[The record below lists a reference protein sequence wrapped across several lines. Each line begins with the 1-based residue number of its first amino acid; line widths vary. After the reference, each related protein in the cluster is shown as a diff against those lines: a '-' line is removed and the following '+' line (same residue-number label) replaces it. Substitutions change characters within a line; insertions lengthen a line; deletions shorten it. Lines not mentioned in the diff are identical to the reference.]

1 MDYLHRDHKMSVR
14 QACILLNISS
24 SVYHYKPK
32 PKNDQAIITALEVLA
47 EGHSRW
53 GFWMMYH
60 HLRNQGKKWNHK
72 RVYRLYLSLGM
83 NLRRKHKKRLPSRIK
98 EPLVLP
104 IGPNITW
111 SMDFMHDTLVNG
123 RKIRTLNIIDDFNRE
138 VLQIVID
145 TSLNSK
151 RVIRELEQL
160 ISWRGIPDRIRVDN
174 GPEFIAVSL
183 EQWCQDPERNIE
195 LTFIQKGK
203 PSQNGYIE
211 RFNRSYR
218 EEVLSAYL
226 FESIQQVKE
235 ITHQWMWEYNHIR
248 PHKSLMNLPPT
259 KFLLEYGKL
268 SEFPT
273 FQQDRNI
280 IKKNVNLN
288 IAN

>member
-1 MDYLHRDHKMSVR
+1 
-14 QACILLNISS
+14 
-24 SVYHYKPK
+24 
-32 PKNDQAIITALEVLA
+32 
-47 EGHSRW
+47 
-53 GFWMMYH
+53 
-60 HLRNQGKKWNHK
+60 
-72 RVYRLYLSLGM
+72 
-83 NLRRKHKKRLPSRIK
+83 
-98 EPLVLP
+98 
-104 IGPNITW
+104 
-111 SMDFMHDTLVNG
+111 
-123 RKIRTLNIIDDFNRE
+123 

-151 RVIRELEQL
+151 RVIAELEQL

-259 KFLLEYGKL
+259 KFLLEYENSL
-268 SEFPT
+268 SFPHSNRT
-273 FQQDRNI
+273 ENI
-280 IKKNVNLN
+280 IKKM
-288 IAN
+288 

>member
-1 MDYLHRDHKMSVR
+1 MSVR

-24 SVYHYKPK
+24 SVFYYQPK
-32 PKNDQAIITALEVLA
+32 PKDDAEIIEALNSLA
-47 EGHSRW
+47 EHHSRW

-60 HLRNQGKKWNHK
+60 HLRNEGNSWNHK
-72 RVYRLYLSLGM
+72 KVYRIYLSLNM

-123 RKIRTLNIIDDFNRE
+123 RKFRTLNIIDDFNRE
-138 VLQIVID
+138 ALQIAID
-145 TSLNSK
+145 TSLNSQ

-160 ISWRGIPDRIRVDN
+160 ISWRGKPDRIRVDN
-174 GPEFIAVSL
+174 GPEFISARL
-183 EQWCQDPERNIE
+183 EEWCNESDKKIDLQ
-195 LTFIQKGK
+195 FIQKGK

-218 EEVLSAYL
+218 NEVLSAYL
-226 FESIQQVKE
+226 FDSLEEVKE
-235 ITHQWMWEYNHIR
+235 ITHNWMWEYNNIR
-248 PHKSLMNLPPT
+248 PHDSLMNLPPT
-259 KFLLEYGKL
+259 KFLLKYGKL
-268 SEFPT
+268 SKFPT
-273 FQQDRNI
+273 FQQDIKINRN
-280 IKKNVNLN
+280 NLNLN

>member
-1 MDYLHRDHKMSVR
+1 MSVR

-24 SVYHYKPK
+24 FVYHYKPK

-60 HLRNQGKKWNHK
+60 NLRNHGKKWNHK
-72 RVYRLYLSLGM
+72 RVYRVYLSLGM
-83 NLRRKHKKRLPSRIK
+83 NFRRKYKRRLPARIK

-138 VLQIVID
+138 VLQIAID

-174 GPEFIAVSL
+174 GPEFIAAAL
-183 EQWCQDPERNIE
+183 ELWCQDPERNIE
-195 LTFIQKGK
+195 LSFIQKGK

-218 EEVLSAYL
+218 EEVLSAFL

-235 ITHQWMWEYNHIR
+235 ITQQWMWEYNNIR

-259 KFLLEYGKL
+259 KFLLKYGKL
-268 SEFPT
+268 TEFPT
-273 FQQDRNI
+273 FQQDIFINR
-280 IKKNVNLN
+280 KNVNLN
-288 IAN
+288 VAN

>member
-1 MDYLHRDHKMSVR
+1 MSVR

-24 SVYHYKPK
+24 SVYRYKPK
-32 PKNDQAIITALEVLA
+32 RKDDKAIITALEVLA
-47 EGHSRW
+47 EGHTRW

-72 RVYRLYLSLGM
+72 RVYRVYLSLEM
-83 NLRRKHKKRLPSRIK
+83 NLRRKYKKRLPARVK

-123 RKIRTLNIIDDFNRE
+123 RKIRTLNIIDDYNRE
-138 VLQIVID
+138 VLQIAID
-145 TSLNSK
+145 TSINSK

-174 GPEFIAVSL
+174 GPEFIAVAL

-218 EEVLSAYL
+218 EEVLSAFL

-235 ITHQWMWEYNHIR
+235 ITHQWMWEYNNIR

-259 KFLLEYGKL
+259 QFLLKYGKL

-273 FQQDRNI
+273 FQQDIYINRNNI
-280 IKKNVNLN
+280 NLN
-288 IAN
+288 LAN